1 MVSPLGTDL
10 LNDKMRNF
18 SQQSSYLFAF
28 FPPQHFMLK
37 IFKPRPKF
45 KDLHIDHLFT
55 QHLDSVV
62 KKLLLYLLYHMSI
75 NPSYILMLFKI
86 NCRHQDILLNTSSC
100 I

>member
-28 FPPQHFMLK
+28 FPQHFMLK

-62 KKLLLYLLYHMSI
+62 KKLLLYLLYHRPI
-75 NPSYILMLFKI
+75 TCPLIHLRF
-86 NCRHQDILLNTSSC
+86 
-100 I
+100 